1 VALSILIKMFLDHLL
16 RELLFGGTPGHYG
29 RVQQIKFLRIKI
41 RMSSKN
47 SPPFIVMKN
56 LSNHDV
62 DCTPNYINGW
72 NMAFEYLIRDAN
84 GNVVES
90 WEKKHPGVGRTF
102 SPMVSRSLKPGET
115 LESVETISTH
125 YDMIQPGEYTVQV
138 SRRVSNNAKDGV
150 VKSNKITITVN
161 PKPKG
166 PPPPQQ

>member
-1 VALSILIKMFLDHLL
+1 
-16 RELLFGGTPGHYG
+16 
-29 RVQQIKFLRIKI
+29 
-41 RMSSKN
+41 MSSKN